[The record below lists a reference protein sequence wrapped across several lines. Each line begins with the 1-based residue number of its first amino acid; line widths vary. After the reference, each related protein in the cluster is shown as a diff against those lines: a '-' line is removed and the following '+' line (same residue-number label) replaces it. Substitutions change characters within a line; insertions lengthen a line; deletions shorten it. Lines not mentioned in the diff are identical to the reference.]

1 MRNTL
6 IAQIARFVGVSVVP
20 AMAQDFDGSK
30 PLLCASLDIR
40 ECDRGKACETRQAID
55 VNAPLFFRVNFAEN
69 RLDGRRADGTEST
82 TAIERIENVD
92 NKIIPQGVDD
102 GVEGVRDGLGWSLA
116 IAMDTGRMVLTG
128 AGDDVAFAI
137 FGACMPD

>member
-1 MRNTL
+1 MRTAL
-6 IAQIARFVGVSVVP
+6 IAQFALLVGIWAVP

-30 PLLCASLDIR
+30 PLLCASMDIR
-40 ECDRGKACETRQAID
+40 ECDRGMACETRQAID

-69 RLDGRRADGTEST
+69 RIDGRRADGTEST

-92 NKIIPQGVDD
+92 NKIILQGVDD
-102 GVEGVRDGLGWSLA
+102 GIDGVRDGLGWSLA
-116 IAMDTGRMVLTG
+116 IAMDSGRMVLTG

>member
-1 MRNTL
+1 MRNAL
-6 IAQIARFVGVSVVP
+6 IAQIALLVGFSVVP

-30 PLLCASLDIR
+30 PLLCASMDIR

-55 VNAPLFFRVNFAEN
+55 VNAPQFLRIDFAEN

-92 NKIIPQGVDD
+92 NKIILQGVED
-102 GVEGVRDGLGWSLA
+102 GAEGVRDGLGWSLA

-128 AGDDVAFAI
+128 AGDDVAFVI
-137 FGACMPD
+137 FGACTPS

>member
-1 MRNTL
+1 MRTAL
-6 IAQIARFVGVSVVP
+6 IAQFALLVGIWAVP

-30 PLLCASLDIR
+30 PLLCASMDIR
-40 ECDRGKACETRQAID
+40 ECDRGMACKTRQAIE
-55 VNAPLFFRVNFAEN
+55 VNAPLFFRVNFTEN

-82 TAIERIENVD
+82 TAIERMETID
-92 NKIIPQGVDD
+92 NKIILQGVDD

>member
-1 MRNTL
+1 MRNAL
-6 IAQIARFVGVSVVP
+6 IAQIALLVGIWAVP

-30 PLLCASLDIR
+30 PLLCASMDIR

-55 VNAPLFFRVNFAEN
+55 VNAPQFLRIDFAEN

-82 TAIERIENVD
+82 TAIERMENVD
-92 NKIIPQGVDD
+92 NKIIMQGVDD
-102 GVEGVRDGLGWSLA
+102 GIEGVRDGLGWSLA